1 MKKRSL
7 FLVVFLIVAIL
18 LLSLFLLGLKSH
30 SIELGSSNWLNP
42 IELLREYFTFVKT
55 SPPPVDQ
62 LSVPVEGEG
71 GGVIMESTTGLEENQ
86 VYVKNGNS
94 FRIINHLV
102 SVPISFEPCEY
113 TEGQNNVRLQEDVP
127 NGAILT
133 AQIQPT
139 GYYQKDSASCTKG
152 SVMFAVAH
160 VQVTLDPGEEK
171 IYNIIRSN
179 SNPGSFTYA
188 PEVSSFLTSG
198 QLIS

>member
-86 VYVKNGNS
+86 VYIKNGGS
-94 FRIINHLV
+94 FSKVGDLV
-102 SVPISFEPCEY
+102 SIPISFEPCEY
-113 TEGQNNVRLQEDVP
+113 FSGQNDIRLR
-127 NGAILT
+127 
-133 AQIQPT
+133 
-139 GYYQKDSASCTKG
+139 
-152 SVMFAVAH
+152 
-160 VQVTLDPGEEK
+160 EE
-171 IYNIIRSN
+171 
-179 SNPGSFTYA
+179 GTTEF
-188 PEVSSFLTSG
+188 G
-198 QLIS
+198 C